1 MWKQTVWPVIPR
13 KQQEKEQPSNE
24 ALITELWDQLV
35 SIYALFVS
43 MLSTSYKARAAF
55 QRQTSHA
62 HAAIKHLQCFTS
74 ADNGQECLALLFCTQ
89 HLSIA
94 ASA

>member
-1 MWKQTVWPVIPR
+1 MWNQTVWPVIPR

-24 ALITELWDQLV
+24 ALITELWNQLV

-43 MLSTSYKARAAF
+43 MLSTS
-55 QRQTSHA
+55 
-62 HAAIKHLQCFTS
+62 LLDV
-74 ADNGQECLALLFCTQ
+74 ADNGQECLALLCCMQ

-94 ASA
+94 AVA